1 MLAIKIR
8 LFSDVS
14 INQCVEMM
22 SCRTIKPH
30 TNEGFEDPIH
40 QDVGYE

>member
-1 MLAIKIR
+1 
-8 LFSDVS
+8 
-14 INQCVEMM
+14 M

-30 TNEGFEDPIH
+30 TNEGFEDPIR